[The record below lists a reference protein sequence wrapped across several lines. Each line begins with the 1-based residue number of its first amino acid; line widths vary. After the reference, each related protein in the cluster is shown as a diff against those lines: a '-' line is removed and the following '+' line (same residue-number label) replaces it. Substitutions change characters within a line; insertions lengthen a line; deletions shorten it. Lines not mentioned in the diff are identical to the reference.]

1 MTKTAKS
8 PRRTI
13 AECIRESMIADKR
26 IIVWRGGDPDRLIE
40 ACIEATTA
48 RNGNEHPLARI
59 DRALAAL
66 RASPLFRQAGYIRA
80 CDSRGAREILHP
92 VFVLVERDATGENG
106 SWGSK
111 SPAS

>member
-1 MTKTAKS
+1 MTQKAKS

-13 AECIRESMIADKR
+13 ADCIRESMIADKR

-40 ACIEATTA
+40 ACMNASTT
-48 RNGNEHPLARI
+48 RNGNEHPLARM
-59 DRALAAL
+59 DRALAAIK
-66 RASPLFRQAGYIRA
+66 ASPLFRQAGYIRA

-106 SWGSK
+106 SWGPK
-111 SPAS
+111 PPAS